1 MKSNIDKAINYL
13 QLYRLDKNPDYLV
26 MAHRAMKR
34 EAQDIR
40 KLSLNSDGK
49 RKKAKDTAI
58 SQAK

>member
-13 QLYRLDKNPDYLV
+13 QLYRLDRNPDYIV

-34 EAQDIR
+34 EVEEIK
-40 KLSLNSDGK
+40 KLKLNNDNT

-58 SQAK
+58 SEAK